1 MAFCPRCGKEV
12 PQNARFCANCGFD
25 MSRAGLSVPGGE
37 SSQVPPQP
45 QMTYG
50 FQVQGKDTTI
60 TVLLAL
66 LPGLI
71 GLFGIGHIYVGQTQ
85 KGLIWLVIGIVL
97 AVLAF
102 IGSFFFICGIPFLI
116 IGFVLWIY
124 QTLEADKLA
133 RQYNDVLQRTGQPP
147 W

>member
-1 MAFCPRCGKEV
+1 
-12 PQNARFCANCGFD
+12 
-25 MSRAGLSVPGGE
+25 
-37 SSQVPPQP
+37 
-45 QMTYG
+45 MTYG

-133 RQYNDVLQRTGQPP
+133 RQYNEVLQRTGQPP